1 MKPRPEN
8 LEPSQIA
15 GFLAGD
21 GRLYCS
27 RECAERAGFKDA
39 APVDAAEYDA
49 VAERA
54 EERGDVVCPQ
64 CGGEYPLPP
73 GDEEKP

>member
-8 LEPSQIA
+8 FEPSQIA
-15 GFLAGD
+15 GFLADD

-27 RECAERAGFKDA
+27 RECADKAGFKDA
-39 APVDAAEYDA
+39 APVDVAEYDA
-49 VAERA
+49 VVERSGGRA
-54 EERGDVVCPQ
+54 DVVCPQ

-73 GDEEKP
+73 PEDEKA

>member
-1 MKPRPEN
+1 MKRRPEN
-8 LEPSQIA
+8 IEPSQIA

-39 APVDAAEYDA
+39 APVDVHEYDA
-49 VAERA
+49 VAERSGG
-54 EERGDVVCPQ
+54 RSDVVCPQ
-64 CGGEYPLPP
+64 CGGDYPLPP
-73 GDEEKP
+73 ADDEKA